1 MWFFRNKK
9 KTFTNIN
16 KDTGDITGT
25 ERTAHI
31 SHTFSPQWL
40 MQLWKEAA
48 MAVARIHGKVKCRPF
63 KEKRRRAPFTKR
75 GVTGGSV
82 FVFLCPC
89 FFSPL
94 LNFSCPAKVSGV
106 LEEARERDVRSSGF
120 SATPL
125 APPTW
130 KHAEMVGG
138 IRRPKPVWVSHMN
151 SWSNGKAATIPVV

>member
-1 MWFFRNKK
+1 MLFFGKK
-9 KTFTNIN
+9 NKTFTNIN
-16 KDTGDITGT
+16 KDMGDITGT

-63 KEKRRRAPFTKR
+63 KEKRRRAPFTTWR
-75 GVTGGSV
+75 HWRQCLWGF
-82 FVFLCPC
+82 FVLV

-106 LEEARERDVRSSGF
+106 LEEAREQDVRSSGF
-120 SATPL
+120 SATSL
-125 APPTW
+125 AAPTW

-151 SWSNGKAATIPVV
+151 SWSNGKAATIPLV